1 MQIIANHKLLLSEWS
16 EEKIEPQK
24 EHYIAEKDTTSGLLT
39 SNMASKISNGALEI
53 LSNKFSFISSGFL
66 HIGIKLKWPEFLI
79 DNGMEKTL
87 EINPGAQ

>member
-66 HIGIKLKWPEFLI
+66 HIGIKLKWPEFFI
-79 DNGMEKTL
+79 DNGMEKL
-87 EINPGAQ
+87 FKLILV